1 MKRFLKSSLSLILA
15 ITIIFSSA
23 YVGFGEVDFNGHFS
37 VEAEAAV
44 DSDIVEFNGHYYK
57 YFSITMK
64 WHDAKAYCESLG
76 GHLVT
81 ITSIDENDFVKS
93 ICPTLII
100 LGLTDEVTEG
110 DWQWV
115 TGEQYDFS
123 NFDPGEPNNQFN
135 EDYAYI
141 SNTSHGRWGDGH
153 CERELWAFV
162 CEWDDN
168 YSANHGGKVE
178 LNGHY
183 YEIFDDSM
191 SWSEAKTV
199 CEKLGG
205 HLVTITS
212 QEEQSFIGTLVN
224 LGAKK
229 SYWLGGQ
236 YRGGVWCWI
245 TDEDFSYSNWYPG
258 EPNNS
263 GNFMQIFS
271 VRTNYN
277 SISNGW
283 DNTRDTGDA
292 GGGIKYSEI
301 GFICEWDEFSGI
313 DESFVMQA
321 GMPKLSHQDAVN
333 FLSFLYNQK
342 DGFKGVDITSDV
354 QYQLLTGNLPED
366 MTVDEIKGLIAAFLC
381 MVDRLTNAQIEE
393 YQYKT
398 DYLHSILIERLEKEV
413 GGMSNLDEQII
424 NQEMG
429 KISKYVENGL
439 VEIGTGIISRTTG
452 IVFTE
457 KVFDDIGNVLSG
469 ISKTIDVASKIE
481 DMYNYTID
489 GVLLYGV
496 ALGQEDVARVSY
508 FNSYLGLRD
517 LNETAFRGGI
527 DCAFDTLAMSSPLS
541 KLLDLLTWFT
551 RKDSWTNHRADI
563 ERWAEYTYQLG
574 QYQKQDFHRYNR
586 TVYPETCTTDGY
598 TLCECIYCDETF
610 TENIVKATGHKYVKT
625 VVAPLCEEQG
635 YDFYKCKACGDS
647 YKDNYINSLGHS
659 LYKKDVVVPTC
670 TEGGYTL
677 NYCKCGY
684 EWLSDEKSALQH
696 NYIITVVDPTET
708 KQGYALN
715 ECSNCGDVYHGNYVN
730 PTGHDYTVTQTQATC
745 EQDGVITH
753 TCDCG
758 ESYLETISA
767 KGHNYVL
774 DSFTLPSC
782 TKTGLKTYKCR
793 NCDDTYAETIAELK
807 HDYSY
812 KEELIEPSCSEQG
825 YTKKYCE
832 CGDTIITDYLDATGH
847 SYEITETVD
856 ATCISDG
863 YVKSEC
869 SVCGNVITEVES
881 SFGGHDFILIESSE
895 LTCTSSQYD
904 LYECSVCT
912 TQKYENVIYSDGH
925 TYETCETINPTCE
938 TEGSCS
944 FFCSTCKQNVTE
956 ILPVVKHTIG
966 EWEYAHSG
974 VENEMIRKCTVCE
987 TIVEKSTQ
995 IRTITWHINGKTLTD
1010 YLPAGTAIAPP
1021 LTVRN
1026 DGYEFSYWY
1035 PETPPLAIGDKNLTF
1050 TAVYSNDTGTMYVI
1064 DDFSYTYDSET
1075 HTATI
1080 CGYLGTD
1087 EQVLLPE
1094 KILDCDVTGIAGNAI
1109 PAKVTQVTVPRTVTD
1124 IYPNSFNSAT
1134 GLQKIN
1140 VDENNAVY
1148 TDINGVL
1155 YSKDETELV
1164 RLPIAYQ
1171 GNFEFAENI
1180 TTISECAFNGH
1191 KLSEEFNIPETITTI
1206 EKSAFSKCTGIKY
1219 VFYTDTEE
1227 EWSKISIG
1235 SDNACLTNAYVH
1247 YETTEHI
1254 YSDEWTVDVAP
1265 TCTKVGSKSHKC
1277 NFCDSKIEVTEV
1289 PATGHSYSTKWTVD
1303 LAPTCTKDGSKSHHC
1318 IVCDDKADI
1327 TSIDALGHD
1336 YSTEWT
1342 IDIAV
1347 TCTTDGSKSRHCA
1360 NCGSKTDITVIP
1372 ATGHSYSIE
1381 WTVDTKATCTA
1392 DGSKSHHCINCGGKT
1407 DVTVIP
1413 SKGHSYSNEWTIDLE
1428 PTCTEEG
1435 SKSYHCTGCD
1445 EKIDITIIEAKGHS
1459 YSNDYCVNCGLSDIW
1474 TFSIYD
1480 DYASVTKYKGSAT
1493 EVVVPSYVAGVPITT
1508 IAYNCF
1514 YNNSTIVSVTIP
1526 EGVNTIAL
1534 DAFRNCTNL
1543 KSVVISKS
1551 LTSVSNYAF
1560 YSCDALRYV
1569 FYGGSESEWSNIT
1582 LGTNNNPLTN
1592 AIIHYD
1598 STDHTFKESISY
1610 PTCAVEGVV
1619 HNECTICGFYI
1630 DESIPMLEHDYSDEW
1645 TIDFAPTCIK
1655 NGSKSRHCTKCDSK
1669 TDEIVILSLGHSY
1682 GNAVIEREPT
1692 CTKTGSRY
1700 KVCSACNRKSTEVIP
1715 ALGHSFSEEWTIDIP
1730 ATCTTTGQ
1738 KSHHCTDC
1746 DAKTDFT
1753 VIDATGHNYVTT
1765 VEPTHPHTTTKK
1777 CSFCNDE
1784 HTEVPYVSNC
1794 VECNFT
1800 VAALDANSYKLVSY
1814 IGTGANVVV
1823 PTEYNGLLITK
1834 IEANCFKGN
1843 TTIKSVVIPEG
1854 ITSMGNAVFYGC
1866 TNLESVTIPSTVTNT
1881 GNAAFYNCTSL
1892 KFVKIADGVKSIGN
1906 SVFRGCTSLESI
1918 TIPESVT
1925 TIGAQA
1931 FYGFTGTIYCTK
1943 DSTAHNYAVANNIKF
1958 EFIEDVPITAN
1969 EHSQIDYDKFIIK
1982 TTVHSCTD
1990 ITNILGV
1997 SDSARIVVTASCKQ
2011 GSIELLGTGTVISVH
2026 EGDTLIGDYT
2036 LVVNGDT
2043 DGDSI
2048 CDALDCFD
2056 VERASN
2062 GNANLSGAYAMA
2074 ADSNADDLI
2083 DITDYQ
2089 AIVNKALA
2097 S

>member
-1 MKRFLKSSLSLILA
+1 MGARWLLRTAGNNTFQIY
-15 ITIIFSSA
+15 
-23 YVGFGEVDFNGHFS
+23 YVHV
-37 VEAEAAV
+37 
-44 DSDIVEFNGHYYK
+44 
-57 YFSITMK
+57 
-64 WHDAKAYCESLG
+64 
-76 GHLVT
+76 
-81 ITSIDENDFVKS
+81 
-93 ICPTLII
+93 
-100 LGLTDEVTEG
+100 
-110 DWQWV
+110 
-115 TGEQYDFS
+115 
-123 NFDPGEPNNQFN
+123 
-135 EDYAYI
+135 
-141 SNTSHGRWGDGH
+141 RWGKYTTYFN
-153 CERELWAFV
+153 W
-162 CEWDDN
+162 N
-168 YSANHGGKVE
+168 
-178 LNGHY
+178 
-183 YEIFDDSM
+183 DDSIQM
-191 SWSEAKTV
+191 LMGVRPAIYVDLENFQETV
-199 CEKLGG
+199 
-205 HLVTITS
+205 IDD
-212 QEEQSFIGTLVN
+212 
-224 LGAKK
+224 
-229 SYWLGGQ
+229 SY
-236 YRGGVWCWI
+236 
-245 TDEDFSYSNWYPG
+245 
-258 EPNNS
+258 
-263 GNFMQIFS
+263 
-271 VRTNYN
+271 
-277 SISNGW
+277 
-283 DNTRDTGDA
+283 
-292 GGGIKYSEI
+292 
-301 GFICEWDEFSGI
+301 
-313 DESFVMQA
+313 VMQA
-321 GMPKLSHQDAVN
+321 GMPTLSHQDAVN

-342 DGFKGVDITSDV
+342 DGFKDVDITSDI
-354 QYQLLTGNLPED
+354 QYQLLTGNLPDD
-366 MTVDEIKGLIAAFLC
+366 MTVDEIKGLIVAFLC
-381 MVDRLTNAQIEE
+381 VVERLTNAQINE
-393 YQYKT
+393 YKYKT
-398 DYLHSILIERLEKEV
+398 NYLYEVLVARLEEEV

-429 KISKYVENGL
+429 RFSKIVEDGL
-439 VEIGTGIISRTTG
+439 VDIGTGIISRTTG
-452 IVFTE
+452 IIFTE
-457 KVFDDIGNVLSG
+457 EVFENIGNVLSG
-469 ISKTIDVASKIE
+469 IGKATDVASKIK
-481 DMYNYTID
+481 DMVNYTID
-489 GVLLYGV
+489 GVLLYGM
-496 ALGQEDVARVSY
+496 ALGQENVARVSY
-508 FNSYLGLRD
+508 FNSYINLRG
-517 LNETAFRGGI
+517 LNETAFRAGI
-527 DCAFDTLAMSSPLS
+527 DCAFDTLAMSYPLS

-551 RKDSWTNHRADI
+551 KKDSWTNHRADI
-563 ERWAEYTYQLG
+563 DRWAECVYQLG
-574 QYQKQDFHRYNR
+574 QYQKKDFHQYNS
-586 TVYPETCTTDGY
+586 TEYPATCTVDGY
-598 TLCECIYCDETF
+598 TLCECIYCDKSF
-610 TENIVKATGHKYVKT
+610 NANIVKAPGHKYIKT
-625 VVAPLCEEQG
+625 TVAPLCEEEG
-635 YDFYKCKACGDS
+635 YDLYKCKVCGDS
-647 YKDNYINSLGHS
+647 YQENYKKVLGH
-659 LYKKDVVVPTC
+659 LVFKQETIAPTC
-670 TEGGYTL
+670 VDAGYTI

-684 EWLSDEKSALQH
+684 EWLTDEKAELHHS
-696 NYIITVVDPTET
+696 YVSTVVEPTET
-708 KQGYALN
+708 KQGYTVN
-715 ECSNCGDVYHGNYVN
+715 NCSICGDSYCSDYVN
-730 PTGHDYTVTQTQATC
+730 PKGHSYTVTETAPTC
-745 EQDGVITH
+745 ESNGTIIH

-758 ESYLETISA
+758 EFYAEEIPT
-767 KGHNYVL
+767 KGHHYVL
-774 DSFTLPSC
+774 ESFSVPTC
-782 TKTGLKTYKCR
+782 TQQGVKTYKCR
-793 NCDDTYAETIAELK
+793 NCNSLYTESVDVIP
-807 HDYSY
+807 HDYTY
-812 KEELIEPSCSEQG
+812 KIVITEPTCNEQG
-825 YTKKYCE
+825 YCTNYCS
-832 CGDTIITDYLDATGH
+832 CGATSVTDYVEASGH
-847 SYEITETVD
+847 TYEIISTVD
-856 ATCISDG
+856 ATCT
-863 YVKSEC
+863 SEGSVTTEC
-869 SVCGNVITEVES
+869 TVCGHKYTETIPAL
-881 SFGGHDFILIESSE
+881 GNGHDYKLIEF
-895 LTCTSSQYD
+895 TSLGCVTSQYE
-904 LYECSVCT
+904 LYECSQCGI
-912 TQKYENVIYSDGH
+912 QKYENIVVAEGH
-925 TYETCETINPTCE
+925 TYDTCDTVSPTCTQDGNRTFYCTTCNETI
-938 TEGSCS
+938 
-944 FFCSTCKQNVTE
+944 TE
-956 ILPVVKHTIG
+956 ILPKTNHDKN
-966 EWEYAHSG
+966 EWEPSDSG
-974 VENEMIRKCTVCE
+974 MENEMVRKCKICGI
-987 TIVEKSTQ
+987 IVEKSSD
-995 IRTITWHINGKTLTD
+995 IRTIEWYVNGQHIVD
-1010 YLPAGTAIAPP
+1010 YLPVGCVIAPP
-1021 LTVRN
+1021 QTIGS
-1026 DGYEFSYWY
+1026 DDYKFSHWY
-1035 PETPPLAIGDKNLTF
+1035 PKTPPLAVGEENLKF
-1050 TAVYSNDTGTMYVI
+1050 TAVYSNEPDKIYVV
-1064 DDFSYTYDSET
+1064 DDFSFEYDVDSN
-1075 HTATI
+1075 TAGI
-1080 CGYLGTD
+1080 CGYLGSD

-1094 KILDCDVTGIAGNAI
+1094 KLLDFNVTSIGANAI
-1109 PAKVTQVTVPRTVTD
+1109 PANVTQVTIPETITN
-1124 IYPNSFNSAT
+1124 IHPQAFNSAT
-1134 GLQKIN
+1134 KLQKIN
-1140 VDENNAVY
+1140 VDEKNTVY
-1148 TDINGVL
+1148 TDIDGVL

-1164 RLPIAYQ
+1164 RLPVAYQ
-1171 GNFEFAENI
+1171 GNFEFAENV
-1180 TTISECAFNGH
+1180 TTIGECAFYGH

-1265 TCTKVGSKSHKC
+1265 TCTKVGLKSHKC

-1289 PATGHSYSTKWTVD
+1289 PATGHSYSTEWTVD

-1347 TCTTDGSKSRHCA
+1347 TCTTDGSKSHHCA

-1381 WTVDTKATCTA
+1381 WTIDTKATCTA

-1906 SVFRGCTSLESI
+1906 SAFRGCTSLESI